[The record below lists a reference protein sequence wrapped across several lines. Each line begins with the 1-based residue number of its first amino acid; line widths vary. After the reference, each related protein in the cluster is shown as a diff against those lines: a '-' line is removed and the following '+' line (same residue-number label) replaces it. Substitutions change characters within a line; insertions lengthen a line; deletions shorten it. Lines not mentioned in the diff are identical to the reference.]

1 MKKQLESMADVELAL
16 NELQEVEAKID
27 LETAGA
33 NKDIANIRTTIVPSV
48 SKLEEQATRIR
59 NSIETWAEGSRDD
72 EGIFPKGKKTLEL
85 RAGTIS
91 FRESAPSLVLLEGW
105 KSDDVLV
112 ELKDADA
119 IIRKAGIK
127 EAIPTLDKTAIKKLY
142 DQGKIDDKTLR
153 SLGLKI
159 TTSETLTVSTKKLEA
174 YSD

>member
-1 MKKQLESMADVELAL
+1 MKKSLESVADVELAL

-33 NKDIANIRTTIVPSV
+33 NQDIANIRTTIVPSV
-48 SKLEEQATRIR
+48 SKLEEQAKRIR
-59 NSIETWAEGSRDD
+59 STIETWAEGNRED

-85 RAGTIS
+85 QAGTIS
-91 FRESAPSLVLLEGW
+91 FRESASSLVLLDGW

-127 EAIPTLDKTAIKKLY
+127 EAVPTLDKTGIKKLY
-142 DQGKIDDKTLR
+142 DQGKLDDKALR
-153 SLGLKI
+153 ALGLKMM
-159 TTSETLTVSTKKLEA
+159 TSETLTVSTKKLEA
-174 YSD
+174 YAD